1 MAEWLKA
8 AVLKTVESL
17 RAPGVRIPLSPPILM
32 GSIRPSKR
40 MEYNLIKVLLVDD
53 HELVRIGIKRLLQ
66 DVTGMK
72 VVGESATGE
81 EAIRLAKTL
90 IPDVVLMDV
99 QMPGIGGLE
108 ATRKMIRHNPDLKV
122 LALTVCDDEPY
133 PSRLLQAGAA
143 GYITKGCDP
152 DEMIR
157 AIRTVHAGQRYISS
171 EIAQQLAL
179 KRFAKDEESP
189 LDILSEREL
198 QIMLM
203 ITSGQ
208 KVQEIS
214 DKLCLSPKTV
224 NSYRYRIFE
233 KLGINNDVELTLL
246 AIRLSLVEGHKS
258 PEEH

>member
-17 RAPGVRIPLSPPILM
+17 SGSGGSNPSLSANTKMNLRAGY
-32 GSIRPSKR
+32 K
-40 MEYNLIKVLLVDD
+40 LIKVLLVDD
-53 HELVRIGIKRLLQ
+53 HELVRLGIKRLLQ
-66 DVTGMK
+66 DINGMK
-72 VVGESATGE
+72 VVGEVSSGE
-81 EAIRLAKTL
+81 EAIRLAKEL
-90 IPDVVLMDV
+90 LPDVVLMDV

-108 ATRKMIRHNPDLKV
+108 ATRKMIRHNPDLKI

-157 AIRTVHAGQRYISS
+157 AIRTVHSGQRYISS

-179 KRFAKDEESP
+179 KRFAKDEDSP

-214 DKLCLSPKTV
+214 EKLCLSPKTV

-233 KLGINNDVELTLL
+233 KLTINSDVELTLL
-246 AIRLSLVEGHKS
+246 AIRIGLVEGHKS
-258 PEEH
+258 PSEEA

>member
-1 MAEWLKA
+1 M
-8 AVLKTVESL
+8 
-17 RAPGVRIPLSPPILM
+17 
-32 GSIRPSKR
+32 
-40 MEYNLIKVLLVDD
+40 VDD
-53 HELVRIGIKRLLQ
+53 HDLVRIGIKRLLQ
-66 DVTGMK
+66 DISGIK
-72 VVGESATGE
+72 VIGEASTGE
-81 EAIRLAKTL
+81 DAIRIAKEL

-108 ATRKMIRHNPDLKV
+108 ATRKMIRHNPDIKI

-143 GYITKGCDP
+143 GYITKGCDAE
-152 DEMIR
+152 EMIR
-157 AIRTVHAGQRYISS
+157 AIRTIHSGQRYISS

-179 KRFAKDEESP
+179 KRFTKAEESP

-233 KLGINNDVELTLL
+233 KLGINSDVELTLL
-246 AIRLSLVEGHKS
+246 AIRLGLIEGHKATT
-258 PEEH
+258 EHI